1 VTSSVGAD
9 RPAAAPNRP
18 ARPVLEQVQRVPAPM
33 ARPGTVNDVRQ
44 APEGPEIGAFF
55 DFDGTVIA
63 GYSAAVFARD
73 RFRKRQVSLG
83 EVLRT
88 LAFYVDASAGRVD
101 LADMLNLTAR
111 SWQGRTHEELS
122 ELGQRLYD
130 EQIADRVFPEMREL
144 VREHLRRG
152 HTVAL
157 TSSATSYQLEPVAHA
172 LGVPHVVCTRLEVEG
187 GVLTGNV
194 VGRAPWGPGK
204 ADAVQLLARRQK
216 VDLSRSYAY
225 ADGNED
231 VPLLHLVG
239 NPRAVNPGDR
249 LAAVARRRG
258 WPVLRLQSRGSSTSL
273 KMKARNIAG
282 TAAILPAAAAGI
294 VVGVANGS
302 KRSGVDVGYPLWVD
316 LLLGINGVQVEAVG
330 VENAWSD
337 RPCVFLHNHLTNFD
351 SFLVSKVVRSGVSG
365 VGKKEIGK
373 NPVGALLGWALDA
386 AMIDRSDTA
395 KAIEQMQP
403 LVEKLRDGISLA
415 IAPEGTRSRTG
426 ELGAF
431 KKGAFH
437 VAMQAGVPVVPVVL
451 RNADVLGSASATM
464 MRPGTVQL
472 AVLPAVP
479 TAGWT
484 TEDLGARV
492 AEVRQQF
499 VDTLAGWPGDSQT

>member
-1 VTSSVGAD
+1 MTSPS
-9 RPAAAPNRP
+9 PA
-18 ARPVLEQVQRVPAPM
+18 
-33 ARPGTVNDVRQ
+33 ARPGTVEEIRQ
-44 APEGPEIGAFF
+44 SPEDKEIGAFF

-63 GYSAAVFARD
+63 GYSAGVFAKD
-73 RFRKRQVSLG
+73 RLRKRQVSLG
-83 EVLRT
+83 EILRM

-101 LADMLNLTAR
+101 LADMLGLTAR
-111 SWQGRTHEELS
+111 SWQGRTHSDME
-122 ELGQRLYD
+122 ELGQQLYD
-130 EQIADRVFPEMREL
+130 EQIAARVFPEMRNL

-157 TSSATSYQLEPVAHA
+157 TSSATSYQIEPVARA
-172 LGVPHVVCTRLEVEG
+172 LGVDNIVCTRLEVED

-194 VGRAPWGPGK
+194 VGRPPWGPGK
-204 ADAVQLLARRQK
+204 AAAVQAFAQERGL
-216 VDLSRSYAY
+216 DLRRSYAY
-225 ADGNED
+225 ADGDED

-258 WPVLRLQSRGSSTSL
+258 WPVMRLSSRASKMPAT
-273 KMKARNIAG
+273 MKARNILG

-294 VVGVANGS
+294 VVGVANRN
-302 KRSGVDVGYPLWVD
+302 KRAGVDVGYPAWVD
-316 LLLGINGVQVEAVG
+316 LLLGINGVRVEAVG
-330 VENAWSD
+330 VANAWAD

-351 SFLVSKVVRSGVSG
+351 SFLVSKVIRGGVSG

-403 LVEKLRDGISLA
+403 MVDKLREGISLA
-415 IAPEGTRSRTG
+415 IAPEGTRSTTG
-426 ELGAF
+426 TLGPF

-451 RNADVLGSASATM
+451 RNADVLGPASATM
-464 MRPGTVQL
+464 MRPGTVQI
-472 AVLPAVP
+472 AVLPPVP
-479 TAGWT
+479 TADWT
-484 TEDLGARV
+484 VQDLNERIAG
-492 AEVRQQF
+492 VRQMF
-499 VDTLAGWPGDSQT
+499 VDTLEDWPTGD

>member
-1 VTSSVGAD
+1 
-9 RPAAAPNRP
+9 
-18 ARPVLEQVQRVPAPM
+18 VPA
-33 ARPGTVNDVRQ
+33 ARPGTIEDVRQ
-44 APEGPEIGAFF
+44 APRDKDIGVFF

-63 GYSAAVFARD
+63 GYSAAAFAKD
-73 RFRKRQVSLG
+73 RLRKRQVSVG
-83 EVLRT
+83 EILRM

-101 LADMLNLTAR
+101 LADMLGLTAR
-111 SWQGRTHEELS
+111 SWKGRTHDEMN
-122 ELGQRLYD
+122 ELGQHLYD
-130 EQIADRVFPEMREL
+130 EQLAERVFPEMRHL
-144 VREHLRRG
+144 VREHIKRG

-157 TSSATSYQLEPVAHA
+157 TSSATSYQIEPVARA
-172 LGVPHVVCTRLEVEG
+172 LGVEHVVCTRLEIED

-194 VGRAPWGPGK
+194 VGRPPWGPGK
-204 ADAVQLLARRQK
+204 ADAVQVFAREKGLDLAR
-216 VDLSRSYAY
+216 SFAY

-249 LAAVARRRG
+249 LAAVAHRRG
-258 WPVLRLQSRGSSTSL
+258 WPIVRLASRAS
-273 KMKARNIAG
+273 KMPLTMKVRNILG

-294 VVGVANGS
+294 VVGVANRN
-302 KRSGVDVGYPLWVD
+302 KRAGVDVGYPAWVD
-316 LLLGINGVQVEAVG
+316 LLLGINGVHVEAVG
-330 VENAWSD
+330 VANAWAD

-351 SFLVSKVVRSGVSG
+351 SFLVSKVVRGGVSG

-403 LVEKLRDGISLA
+403 MVDKLRDGVSLA
-415 IAPEGTRSRTG
+415 IAPEGTRSTTG

-437 VAMQAGVPVVPVVL
+437 VAMQAGVPIVPVVL
-451 RNADVLGSASATM
+451 RNADVLGPASATM

-472 AVLPAVP
+472 AVLPPVP
-479 TAGWT
+479 TADWDVK
-484 TEDLGARV
+484 DLSSHV
-492 AEVRQQF
+492 AAVRQMF
-499 VDTLAGWPGDSQT
+499 VDTLEDWPASL